1 MNLRLPLAGLLL
13 AGLAVAPPGFSQ
25 KKKTAPPTAAQRLA
39 DFDAFA
45 QKLLADWNVPGCGVA
60 VVVKDKV
67 VFAKGYGFRD
77 LEKKLPVTPQTL
89 FRIASNTK
97 LITATGAGLLVEE
110 GKLDWDKPARNFAP
124 SLKFFNDDLDRT
136 VTLRDL
142 LAHRTGISRHDGI
155 WYGADFTLRQLADQV
170 RNLEPSLPLRQEFL
184 YNNMMY
190 YAAGSVVEQVAGQP
204 WEEFTRQRIFE
215 PLGMKAT
222 LFDDAAML
230 KQPDFAVSYHEK
242 RDTTLLLPIPFIRKS
257 VYSAGAVVSNLD
269 DLSHWLIAQIN
280 GGKWEGKQ
288 VIPARVIQE
297 TMHPAMPVKN
307 NGMLTKGYTELLTPV
322 YGMGRYTASYR
333 GHYVTYHGGALDG
346 IYSQVS
352 MMPYDSIGVITFV
365 NAAHAGR
372 LPDMLVFAAYDRLL
386 GLPPVPWSERAL
398 GDYKKGKQTAR
409 EARKKAD
416 ADRVANAKPSHP
428 LGEYAGTFEHPA
440 YGQAVVTESESGGKL
455 MLAFHDVTLPLEH
468 YHYDRFQTPDDEVYG
483 RTVLLYETNA
493 QGDLDKV
500 RIPLDEQEATFTRK
514 PDTRLS
520 EPAFL
525 AKLTGSYELN
535 GTVIRVTEKD
545 GHLQLLQPGQP
556 PYDLEPYK
564 GTAYRLKQ
572 ASDVTVEFAVADAA
586 TGLKVKDSSGEV
598 LFSRK
603 N

>member
-1 MNLRLPLAGLLL
+1 MNLRSPLASLLL
-13 AGLAVAPPGFSQ
+13 ACLVLSSPALSQ
-25 KKKTAPPTAAQRLA
+25 KKKAPAPTATQRLA

-45 QKLLADWNVPGCGVA
+45 AKLLADWNVPGCGVA
-60 VVVKDKV
+60 VVLKDKV

-77 LEKKLPVTPQTL
+77 VEKKLPVTPQTL

-97 LITATGAGLLVEE
+97 LITATGVGMLVEE
-110 GKLDWDKPARNFAP
+110 GKLHWDKPVRQYAP
-124 SLKFFNDDLDRT
+124 ALRFFNDDLDRT
-136 VTLRDL
+136 VTVRDL

-155 WYGADFTLRQLADQV
+155 WYGADLTLRQLADQV
-170 RNLEPSLPLRQEFL
+170 KNLEPSLPLRQDFL

-190 YAAGSVVEQVAGQP
+190 YAAGSVVEQVSGQS
-204 WEEFTRQRIFE
+204 WEDFTRQRIFE

-230 KQPDFAVSYHEK
+230 KQPDYAVSYFEK
-242 RDTTLLLPIPFIRKS
+242 RDTTLLQPIPFIKKS
-257 VYSAGAVVSNLD
+257 VYSAGAIVSNLD
-269 DLSHWLIAQIN
+269 ELSHWLIAQLN

-288 VIPARVIQE
+288 VIPARVIGE
-297 TMHPAMPVKN
+297 TMVPAMPVKN

-333 GHYVTYHGGALDG
+333 GHYVSYHGGALDG

-365 NAAHAGR
+365 NAAHGR
-372 LPDMLVFAAYDRLL
+372 PLTDMLVFAAYDRLL
-386 GLPPVPWSERAL
+386 GLPPVPWSERSL

-416 ADRVANAKPSHP
+416 ADRVLNAKHSHP
-428 LGEYAGTFEHPA
+428 LAEYAGTFEHPA
-440 YGQAVVTESESGGKL
+440 YGKAVVSESGGKL
-455 MLAFHDVTLPLEH
+455 TLLFHEVTLPLGH

-493 QGDLDKV
+493 QGDLDKLK
-500 RIPLDEQEATFTRK
+500 IPLDEQEATFTRK
-514 PDTRLS
+514 PDARLS

-525 AKLTGSYELN
+525 AKLAGSYELN
-535 GTVIRVTEKD
+535 GTVIRVVEKD

-572 ASDVTVEFAVADAA
+572 FSDVTVEFVVAEVA
-586 TGLKVKDSSGEV
+586 TGVKMKDSTGEV
-598 LFSRK
+598 TFSRK

>member
-1 MNLRLPLAGLLL
+1 MHLRLLRVGLLL
-13 AGLAVAPPGFSQ
+13 ASVMAFPNAFSQ
-25 KKKTAPPTAAQRLA
+25 KKKAALAPTPAQRLA

-45 QKLLADWNVPGCGVA
+45 QKVLADWNAPGCGVA

-77 LEKKLPVTPQTL
+77 LEKKRLVTPQTL

-110 GKLDWDKPARNFAP
+110 GKLDWDKPVRTYAP
-124 SLKFFNDDLDRT
+124 TLQFFNDELNRT

-155 WYGADFTLRQLADQV
+155 WYGADFTLQKLAAQV
-170 RNLEPSLPLRQEFL
+170 RNLEPSLPPRQEFL

-190 YAAGSVVEQVAGQP
+190 YAAGAVVEQVAGQP

-215 PLGMKAT
+215 PLGMNAT
-222 LFDDAAML
+222 LFDDALML
-230 KQPDFAVSYHEK
+230 RQPDFAQSYHEK

-269 DLSHWLIAQIN
+269 DLSHWLIAQLN
-280 GGKWEGKQ
+280 GGKWQGKQ
-288 VIPARVIQE
+288 VIPARVIGE
-297 TMHPAMPVKN
+297 TMTPAMPVKN

-333 GHYVTYHGGALDG
+333 GHYVSYHGGALDG
-346 IYSQVS
+346 VFSQVS
-352 MMPYDSIGVITFV
+352 MMPYDSIGVIAFV
-365 NAAHAGR
+365 NAAHGR
-372 LPDMLVFAAYDRLL
+372 PIPDILVYGVYDRLL
-386 GLPPVPWSERAL
+386 GLPPVPWSDRAL
-398 GDYKKGKQTAR
+398 ADFKKAKRTAR

-416 ADRVANAKPSHP
+416 ADRVANTKPSHP
-428 LGEYAGTFEHPA
+428 LTDYAGTFEHPA
-440 YGQAVVTESESGGKL
+440 YGQAVVTESGGKL
-455 MLAFHDVTLPLEH
+455 ALTFHEVTLPLEH

-514 PDTRLS
+514 PDARLS

-525 AKLTGSYELN
+525 TKLTGSYELN
-535 GTVIRVTEKD
+535 GTVIRVTERD
-545 GHLQLLQPGQP
+545 GRLQLLQPGQP
-556 PYDLEPYK
+556 PYDLEPYR

-572 ASDVTVEFAVADAA
+572 FSDVTVEFAVPDAA

-598 LFSRK
+598 TFSRK